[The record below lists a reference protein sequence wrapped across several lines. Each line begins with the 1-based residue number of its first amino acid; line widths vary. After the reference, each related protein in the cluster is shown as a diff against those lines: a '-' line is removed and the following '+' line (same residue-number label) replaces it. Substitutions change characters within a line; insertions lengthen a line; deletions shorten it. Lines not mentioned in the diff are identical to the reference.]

1 VHGVDDGRRSGRA
14 RTEAPRCEAAARNM
28 ALKSDISY
36 HQKRRS
42 SAARARKAPLLE
54 TSETKAKARSQ
65 ALLEPR
71 QSRRSHR

>member
-1 VHGVDDGRRSGRA
+1 
-14 RTEAPRCEAAARNM
+14 M